1 MAKEQPQEPK
11 KEMKQKVKSK
21 KVVKKMFFEVSAPL
35 ISTKIQLYASSP
47 QELNNR
53 TVKIDLTKSLRG
65 KNLELILR
73 IKNEN
78 EKLIGVPESVNL
90 VSSYVRKIVRKGTDY
105 SEDSFEAN
113 CRDFQVR
120 IKPLMVTRR
129 RVSR

>member
-78 EKLIGVPESVNL
+78 EK
-90 VSSYVRKIVRKGTDY
+90 
-105 SEDSFEAN
+105 
-113 CRDFQVR
+113 
-120 IKPLMVTRR
+120 
-129 RVSR
+129 